1 MIYARMY
8 TGGYITVVPYL
19 EVIWCIPF
27 QLYTR
32 FGCFL
37 VSYFVI
43 FFTLPEDTAPK
54 LVFTTTETSNSRL
67 RSVLAPN
74 LGSIIRRRSV
84 TSLVYVPRAPRA
96 QFLLIM
102 RLLALL
108 IIHLAN
114 TFFTD
119 RRHMHRF
126 ILMPP

>member
-8 TGGYITVVPYL
+8 T
-19 EVIWCIPF
+19 
-27 QLYTR
+27 R
-32 FGCFL
+32 FDCFF

-43 FFTLPEDTAPK
+43 FFTLLEDAAPN
-54 LVFTTTETSNSRL
+54 LVFTTTETPNSRL
-67 RSVLAPN
+67 RPIPAPN
-74 LGSIIRRRSV
+74 LRSIIRRRSV
-84 TSLVYVPRAPRA
+84 TSLVSVPRVPRA

>member
-8 TGGYITVVPYL
+8 IGGYISVAPYL

-37 VSYFVI
+37 VSYFVLC
-43 FFTLPEDTAPK
+43 FTLPEDAAPK
-54 LVFTTTETSNSRL
+54 LVFTTTETPNSRKPI
-67 RSVLAPN
+67 PN
-74 LGSIIRRRSV
+74 LRTIISRRSV
-84 TSLVYVPRAPRA
+84 TSLVSVPRAPRA

-108 IIHLAN
+108 IIHVAN

-126 ILMPP
+126 ILMPL